1 MSLTSDRFFQPN
13 CSEWKGYKPCDI
25 QKEFDRQ
32 DCFGCDRYIPIGA
45 ELDDVEEGSVKER
58 LLGAYSVGLIEM
70 GGLGSILRTT
80 AVTKELRRIN
90 PRARTTWYTH
100 ERGVELL
107 KNVPSV
113 DHIVNISDGNCVSYE
128 HDIMLNFELNDKII
142 DLVRCQWR
150 IGGFTVTPSG
160 KFYGATSE
168 AQYMQRLQVDDNFRK
183 QNRLS
188 MQAILLKTVG
198 FDFGED
204 SGYDFVLTDEN
215 AKNAEKVLSEL
226 FDSRVPEKIIGIN
239 IGTSEKGHLRRWPVE
254 KCMQLA
260 TLINQA
266 NREIG
271 VLILNGPDDS
281 KVLAK
286 AKEIPHD
293 TSTKFTPSNM
303 SVGDFIGIVSNLT
316 MVVTPDTFVF
326 HAAKSCHI
334 PTVVVANPMPASE
347 LEVEAGD
354 IVIGGNV
361 ECGPCYHKCNKQ
373 IYGECMQNISPE
385 QVFSSIKEMLV
396 I

>member
-1 MSLTSDRFFQPN
+1 M
-13 CSEWKGYKPCDI
+13 
-25 QKEFDRQ
+25 
-32 DCFGCDRYIPIGA
+32 A
-45 ELDDVEEGSVKER
+45 
-58 LLGAYSVGLIEM
+58 
-70 GGLGSILRTT
+70 
-80 AVTKELRRIN
+80 
-90 PRARTTWYTH
+90 
-100 ERGVELL
+100 
-107 KNVPSV
+107 
-113 DHIVNISDGNCVSYE
+113 
-128 HDIMLNFELNDKII
+128 
-142 DLVRCQWR
+142 
-150 IGGFTVTPSG
+150 
-160 KFYGATSE
+160 
-168 AQYMQRLQVDDNFRK
+168 
-183 QNRLS
+183 
-188 MQAILLKTVG
+188 

-204 SGYDFVLTDEN
+204 SGYNFVLTDEN
-215 AKNAEKVLSEL
+215 SKNAEKVLSEL
-226 FDSRVPEKIIGIN
+226 FDNRAPEKIIGIN
-239 IGTSEKGHLRRWPVE
+239 IGTSEKGRLRRWPVE

-361 ECGPCYHKCNKQ
+361 ECGPCCHKCKKQ

>member
-1 MSLTSDRFFQPN
+1 M
-13 CSEWKGYKPCDI
+13 
-25 QKEFDRQ
+25 
-32 DCFGCDRYIPIGA
+32 A
-45 ELDDVEEGSVKER
+45 
-58 LLGAYSVGLIEM
+58 
-70 GGLGSILRTT
+70 
-80 AVTKELRRIN
+80 
-90 PRARTTWYTH
+90 
-100 ERGVELL
+100 
-107 KNVPSV
+107 
-113 DHIVNISDGNCVSYE
+113 
-128 HDIMLNFELNDKII
+128 
-142 DLVRCQWR
+142 
-150 IGGFTVTPSG
+150 
-160 KFYGATSE
+160 
-168 AQYMQRLQVDDNFRK
+168 
-183 QNRLS
+183 
-188 MQAILLKTVG
+188 

-215 AKNAEKVLSEL
+215 SKNAEKVLSEL
-226 FDSRVPEKIIGIN
+226 FDNRVPEKIIGIN
-239 IGTSEKGHLRRWPVE
+239 IGTSEKGRLRRWPVE

-293 TSTKFTPSNM
+293 TATKFTPSNM
-303 SVGDFIGIVSNLT
+303 SVGDFIGIVSKLT

-334 PTVVVANPMPASE
+334 PTVVVANPMPTSE

-361 ECGPCYHKCNKQ
+361 ECGPCYHKCKKQ
-373 IYGECMQNISPE
+373 IYGECIQNISPE

-396 I
+396 IS